1 MLRYSYTFSEEVR
14 YVQESVVNEPQKE
27 HYIHVKGKRKVQED
41 IGSLKQTGCC
51 CFFCFFLFFFNLF
64 VFYISL
70 WMWHLKRTLLW
81 ESNNVCTSTTNVH

>member
-14 YVQESVVNEPQKE
+14 YVQESVVNEAQKE
-27 HYIHVKGKRKVQED
+27 HYIHVKGKRKAQED

-51 CFFCFFLFFFNLF
+51 CFYFVVFNLF

-70 WMWHLKRTLLW
+70 
-81 ESNNVCTSTTNVH
+81 